1 MTFYEMN
8 NVFKVNADQATNVK
22 KGFENERECDQTD
35 DIILL
40 TVEMMEQQK
49 KKDNFNKQEILK
61 AQLEK
66 EINEMN
72 MVSDESSNKSK
83 CKRDQVLDQLLEE
96 IDYDYIDH
104 NSEDDDSLLDAD
116 EDVYEVL
123 DEMVDSFKS
132 IDHISQLTR

>member
-1 MTFYEMN
+1 MAFYEMN
-8 NVFKVNADQATNVK
+8 NVFKVIADLAANVK
-22 KGFENERECDQTD
+22 KGFDNERECDQTD

-40 TVEMMEQQK
+40 TVEMMEHQK
-49 KKDNFNKQEILK
+49 KKDNFNKQDIFK

-96 IDYDYIDH
+96 ICYDYTDH
-104 NSEDDDSLLDAD
+104 TSEDDDSLLDAE
-116 EDVYEVL
+116 EDVNEV
-123 DEMVDSFKS
+123 
-132 IDHISQLTR
+132 

>member
-8 NVFKVNADQATNVK
+8 NVFKVIADQAANVK
-22 KGFENERECDQTD
+22 KGFENERECDQTG

-40 TVEMMEQQK
+40 TVDMMEQQK

-96 IDYDYIDH
+96 IDYDYTDH

>member
-1 MTFYEMN
+1 MN
-8 NVFKVNADQATNVK
+8 
-22 KGFENERECDQTD
+22 RTD

-40 TVEMMEQQK
+40 TVDMMEQQK

-96 IDYDYIDH
+96 IDYDYTDH